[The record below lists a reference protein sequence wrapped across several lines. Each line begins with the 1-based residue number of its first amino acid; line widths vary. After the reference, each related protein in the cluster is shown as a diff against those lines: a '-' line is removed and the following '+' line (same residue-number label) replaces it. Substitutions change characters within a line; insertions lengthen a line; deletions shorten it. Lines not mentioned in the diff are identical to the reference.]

1 MAMDTL
7 ERVKKILSETL
18 DIDISE
24 INDDVRIVDDLGADS
39 LDICEISIEIEN
51 EFSIKIDDQ
60 FYSSVKSNS
69 VRDVADAIDELMNRQ
84 K

>member
-1 MAMDTL
+1 MDTL